1 MYKKLMAVFAALMIG
16 TGCFAGGCSFD
27 YNKEEAHNKA
37 VELVF
42 KVGDNAL
49 EKKLDKLLADGD
61 ITQTEYEVF
70 LKRGKELEEKLRKLV
85 DDLHLKYKAKKAAKE
100 AAKKA
105 AAEKAAKDAE
115 TKKAIEQMTK
125 ELSGKDAGAAKTV
138 QPTVENKASGAAAAT
153 K

>member
-1 MYKKLMAVFAALMIG
+1 MNKKLMSVFAALMIG
-16 TGCFAGGCSFD
+16 AGCFAGGCSFD

-49 EKKLDKLLADGD
+49 EKQLDKLLANGD
-61 ITQTEYEVF
+61 ITQKEYEVF
-70 LKRGKELEEKLRKLV
+70 LKRGKELEEKLRQLV
-85 DDLHLKYKAKKAAKE
+85 DDLHLRYKTKQAAKE

-125 ELSGKDAGAAKTV
+125 ELSGKDAGAAKTA